1 MCRLKLLKMLIIFS
15 LTRLIMPY
23 NSANILKTLNDVR
36 HCIKEFQE
44 KELRIFLVW
53 KSCGKTHFL
62 HSFGQIVRNSPILL
76 MWKSCGK
83 TQFLHSFGQI
93 VRNYAKTVL
102 KLGEITVPKEL
113 QH

>member
-1 MCRLKLLKMLIIFS
+1 
-15 LTRLIMPY
+15 MPY

-62 HSFGQIVRNSPILL
+62 HSFGQIVRN
-76 MWKSCGK
+76 
-83 TQFLHSFGQI
+83 
-93 VRNYAKTVL
+93 YAKTVL